1 MTQKAYKGIAM
12 EGVLATWY
20 AKNTGNTA
28 AFHDDAAR
36 IARRIA
42 PGSTVLEVAPGPGFL
57 SIELARLRY
66 RVHAI
71 DISRSFVRI
80 TSENASRAAVAVEV
94 RHGNASNL
102 PYAADTFDFI
112 VCRAAFKNFS
122 DPTGALREMHR
133 VLGPGGTA
141 LLIDMRSDAT
151 DDGIADETTK
161 LNLGAWSGLI
171 TRVTLR
177 SLRRRA
183 YSKRD
188 IEEMVAPIAFARVD
202 IVEDS
207 IGFEASLTK

>member
-20 AKNTGNTA
+20 AKNTGNSA
-28 AFHDDAAR
+28 AFHHDAAR
-36 IARRIA
+36 IARRLA

-80 TSENASRAAVAVEV
+80 TSENASRAGVAVEV
-94 RHGNASNL
+94 RHGNASNM

-133 VLGPGGTA
+133 VLRPGGTA